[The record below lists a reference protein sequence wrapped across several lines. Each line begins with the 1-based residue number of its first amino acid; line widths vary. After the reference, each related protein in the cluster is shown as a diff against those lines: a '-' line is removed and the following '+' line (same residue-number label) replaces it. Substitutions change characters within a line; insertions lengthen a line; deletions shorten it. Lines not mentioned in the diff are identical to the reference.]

1 MDQFVWLTD
10 MEQYQGRVMW
20 SCASMAGGGWC
31 VPTHGTI
38 EMLLLCAESLGT
50 HHLVSQEFE
59 PLKARVTELM
69 IDKIIF
75 INNFRI

>member
-1 MDQFVWLTD
+1 M
-10 MEQYQGRVMW
+10 G
-20 SCASMAGGGWC
+20 GGGWC

-38 EMLLLCAESLGT
+38 EMLLLSAESLGT
-50 HHLVSQEFE
+50 HHLVSQGFE

-75 INNFRI
+75 IIL